1 MQVRF
6 CVPQEIIQNCNISKV
21 QIYGYNS
28 NKYKNVNKLLL

>member
-28 NKYKNVNKLLL
+28 NKYLNSATL

>member
-6 CVPQEIIQNCNISKV
+6 CVSQEIIQNRNISKM

-28 NKYKNVNKLLL
+28 NKYKKM

>member
-6 CVPQEIIQNCNISKV
+6 CVSQEIIQNCNISKM

-28 NKYKNVNKLLL
+28 NKYKKCE